1 MGVDQSA
8 GWASII
14 QPGASIMEPQRRGGI
29 RIMNSTASENRN
41 FTQAARSTASLTA
54 RAGFAAAIATAALL
68 APHPIIPGAAHAEA
82 TPEVQPGQQVV
93 LVTGATSGLGRE
105 LALRLGARGD
115 HVIVHGRNEE
125 RGAEVVDAINAAG
138 PGSARFQRADFAS
151 LAQVRE
157 FAETLLAD
165 YERLDILI
173 NNAGFGSAPNER
185 WVTEDGHEYRFQ
197 VNYLSTFLLT
207 HMLMPRLLASVPA
220 RIVNVS
226 SGAQTPID
234 FDDVMIENDFSG
246 RRAYA
251 QSKLAQIMFTHDL
264 ADDLEG
270 TGIVV
275 GSLHPATY
283 MPTEMVRRAG
293 ATPRSTIAEGADAV
307 MQVVD
312 SDDFQ
317 SGQYF
322 SGLNPRRAN
331 AQAYD
336 PEARARLRRLS
347 EELTRVGS
355 RPE

>member
-1 MGVDQSA
+1 MNTLRTMS
-8 GWASII
+8 
-14 QPGASIMEPQRRGGI
+14 GAAPTRP
-29 RIMNSTASENRN
+29 TL
-41 FTQAARSTASLTA
+41 TQAARSAA
-54 RAGFAAAIATAALL
+54 RPQVRAGIAAATAIAALL
-68 APHPIIPGAAHAEA
+68 PTSITPGARVLAQA
-82 TPEVQPGQQVV
+82 TPAPGQQVV

-125 RGAEVVDAINAAG
+125 RGAEVVDAVNDAG
-138 PGSARFQRADFAS
+138 PGSARFYAADFAS
-151 LAQVRE
+151 LDEVRR
-157 FAETLLAD
+157 FAGALLAD
-165 YERLDILI
+165 YERMDVLI

-207 HMLMPRLLASVPA
+207 HMLMPRLLASAPS

-234 FDDVMIENDFSG
+234 FGDVMIENDFSG

-251 QSKLAQIMFTHDL
+251 QSKLAQVMFTHDL
-264 ADDLEG
+264 AEQLAG
-270 TGIVV
+270 TGVVV

-293 ATPRSTIAEGADAV
+293 AAPRSTIAEGADAT
-307 MQVVD
+307 MQLVD
-312 SDDFQ
+312 SDDFE

-322 SGLNPRRAN
+322 SGLRPARAN
-331 AQAYD
+331 DQAYD
-336 PEARARLRRLS
+336 AEARARLRRLS
-347 EELTRVGS
+347 EELTGVRWEAGS
-355 RPE
+355 RGGRSGSLPGAGPRAAVP

>member
-1 MGVDQSA
+1 M
-8 GWASII
+8 
-14 QPGASIMEPQRRGGI
+14 
-29 RIMNSTASENRN
+29 TATRPAKPRPPL
-41 FTQAARSTASLTA
+41 TATLTALILLATLVPPASL
-54 RAGFAAAIATAALL
+54 L
-68 APHPIIPGAAHAEA
+68 AQA
-82 TPEVQPGQQVV
+82 TPTPGQKVA
-93 LVTGATSGLGRE
+93 LVTGSTSGLGRE

-125 RGAEVVDAINAAG
+125 RGAEVVDSINAAG
-138 PGSARFQRADFAS
+138 PGSARFYRADFAS
-151 LAQVRE
+151 FAETRA

-165 YERLDILI
+165 YDRLDILI

-185 WVTEDGHEYRFQ
+185 MLSEDGHEYRFQ

-207 HMLMPRLLASVPA
+207 HMLMPRLLSSTPS

-226 SGAQTPID
+226 SGAQAPID

-251 QSKLAQIMFTHDL
+251 QSKLAQIMFTVDL
-264 ADDLEG
+264 AEELEG

-283 MPTEMVRRAG
+283 MPTGMVLRLG
-293 ATPRSTIAEGADAV
+293 ATPRATIAEGADAV

-312 SDDFQ
+312 SDDFE

-322 SGLNPRRAN
+322 NGLRPARAN

-336 PEARARLRRLS
+336 EQARARLKRLS
-347 EELTRVGS
+347 QELTGIR
-355 RPE
+355 